1 MNGSIQEPY
10 LTYSSYKM
18 KMGYAIVS
26 VTHFHFVPGAGI
38 EPARAVRPTGF

>member
-18 KMGYAIVS
+18 KMDQGQYLWS
-26 VTHFHFVPGAGI
+26 NLD
-38 EPARAVRPTGF
+38 